1 MLDVFAPPARLAVVR
16 AGVTAADF
24 GQPRLNDPF
33 LLLALAEGAPLA
45 HPVELGV
52 TAASVRAAI
61 EARAPRRRDREL
73 LAALGIDLD
82 EVRRRAFPA
91 TRPDD
96 PARWRLRRS
105 PVRPLRVTLSG
116 PAAEIVL
123 DEGGRKVIE
132 VARWASRRGHRTLI
146 EREDLLW
153 GVLADGSSESV
164 RILCHDGAD
173 LGRIWTGLRRWHLSG
188 RGTINRLSSPAA
200 GSVTTVRRHAGMDQR
215 SFRRRQDRDR
225 FRAPAAAAR

>member
-1 MLDVFAPPARLAVVR
+1 MLDVFAPSARRAVIH
-16 AGVTAADF
+16 AGMTAADL
-24 GQPRLNDPF
+24 GQPRLNDRF
-33 LLLALAEGAPLA
+33 LLLALAEGEPLA

-52 TAASVRAAI
+52 TASRIRALI

-73 LAALGIDLD
+73 LATLGIDLD
-82 EVRRRAFPA
+82 EVRRRAVAA
-91 TRPDD
+91 TLSDD

-116 PAAEIVL
+116 PATEIVL

-132 VARWASRRGHRTLI
+132 VARWVSRRGHRTMV

-164 RILCHDGAD
+164 RVLLRGGANIS
-173 LGRIWTGLRRWHLSG
+173 RIWTDLRRWHRSGG
-188 RGTINRLSSPAA
+188 RGLTKGGQSSPVSWSGWSA
-200 GSVTTVRRHAGMDQR
+200 VPIFQ
-215 SFRRRQDRDR
+215 
-225 FRAPAAAAR
+225 